1 MSWRICSS
9 FCPYGTDA
17 CSTFVFSAVV
27 GAFLTCKA
35 DPLLS
40 RLSLADRRAAV
51 VRHEKRRR
59 GAYKQKKL
67 SDILLTARALRAKRI
82 GYAITMNEFTE
93 RRSCGEAEQ

>member
-35 DPLLS
+35 DPPLS
-40 RLSLADRRAAV
+40 RLSLADR
-51 VRHEKRRR
+51 
-59 GAYKQKKL
+59 
-67 SDILLTARALRAKRI
+67 
-82 GYAITMNEFTE
+82 
-93 RRSCGEAEQ
+93 